1 LTLFPNDWPV
11 VVPSGSCAGM
21 MKHHY
26 PTLFANDP
34 AQGAGRSLS
43 ARIYEFTDFLV
54 NVLGFSRKTKAAI
67 APSCCIPPA
76 RPAARWAS
84 I

>member
-1 LTLFPNDWPV
+1 
-11 VVPSGSCAGM
+11 M

-34 AQGAGRSLS
+34 ARKAQAEALS

-54 NVLGFSRKTKAAI
+54 NVLAFKPEDSAAT

-76 RPAARWAS
+76 PPAARWACT
-84 I
+84 

>member
-1 LTLFPNDWPV
+1 
-11 VVPSGSCAGM
+11 M

-34 AQGAGRSLS
+34 ARKAQAEALS
-43 ARIYEFTDFLV
+43 SRIYEFTDFLV
-54 NVLGFSRKTKAAI
+54 NVLGYQPEDKGAI
-67 APSCCIPPA
+67 APSCCTPPA

-84 I
+84 ISPGASCSAI